1 MYKSFSTSHKFYDCD
16 HVSVYCLSVYLPYKI
31 AEMNKIYILALVAIT
46 AFSFKGED
54 KPAYQLFTADGKKTS
69 YSALLAEAQKADIV
83 LFGELHDNPIAHWLE
98 LELTKDLHKTWGA
111 TTVMGAEMFEAD
123 NQTGLN
129 MYLEGKIA
137 DTSLRKVV
145 RLWPNYETDY
155 RPLVDFAKE
164 NKIPFIATNTPR
176 KYASKV
182 YMGGFEALEP
192 LDDSVKRW
200 FAPLPIPYDSNERAY
215 KEIFAN
221 SGGHNGQNLPKSQA
235 LKDATMG
242 WFISKNW
249 SPGKHFIHF
258 HGSYHSDNRSAIT
271 WYLRKYIINIAMKA
285 SDIRPRVLVI
295 STVLQSELGT
305 LNAEE
310 KGKGD
315 FVLCIPESM
324 TRTY

>member
-1 MYKSFSTSHKFYDCD
+1 MK
-16 HVSVYCLSVYLPYKI
+16 
-31 AEMNKIYILALVAIT
+31 KIYLILFAAMVAL
-46 AFSFKGED
+46 SFKGED
-54 KPAYQLFTADGKKTS
+54 KPAYQLFTADGKKTT
-69 YSALLAEAQKADIV
+69 YAKLLAEAQQADIV

-98 LELTKDLHKTWGA
+98 LEITKDLYKTWGA
-111 TTVMGAEMFEAD
+111 NTVMGAEMFEAD
-123 NQTGLN
+123 NQEELN
-129 MYLEGKIA
+129 LYLAGKIA
-137 DTSLRKVV
+137 DTSLSKAV

-164 NKIPFIATNTPR
+164 NKLPFIATNTPR

-182 YMGGFEALEP
+182 YSGGFEALETLP
-192 LDDSVKRW
+192 DSVKRW

-242 WFISKNW
+242 YFISQNW
-249 SPGKHFIHF
+249 APGKHFIHF

-271 WYLRKYIINIAMKA
+271 WYLSKYIVSIAVKPT
-285 SDIRPRVLVI
+285 DIRPRILVI
-295 STVLQSELGT
+295 STVLQSQLGT

-315 FVLCIPESM
+315 FILCIPESM